1 MLFKKKKYDTYSDE
15 QLMQFIQKGKEAAFD
30 ELYNRYRSRMYFY
43 FYKMLW
49 QDEEKANDFTQE
61 LFMKIIEKPQLFNT
75 QKRFS
80 TWFYTLANNLCKNEY
95 RKQTNRQKAYNGH
108 QLINNEQ
115 ITETQIEI
123 DKTNFEKDLQQ
134 ALNQLPTAHRAC
146 FILRYR
152 EALSVNE
159 ISKILACPAGTIKSR
174 LFYATKKVSEQM
186 TNWNSDTTNRIEL
199 KDLNLSGLE
208 GRSENGLNE

>member
-30 ELYNRYRSRMYFY
+30 ELYNRYSSRMYFY

-61 LFMKIIEKPQLFNT
+61 LFMKIIEKPQLFDL

-80 TWFYTLANNLCKNEY
+80 TWCYTMANNLCKNEY
-95 RKQTNRQKAYNGH
+95 RKQTNRQKAYNGN

-115 ITETQIEI
+115 STETQIEI
-123 DKTNFEKDLQQ
+123 DKTNFEKDLQY
-134 ALNQLPTAHRAC
+134 ALDQLPTAHRAC

-159 ISKILACPAGTIKSR
+159 ISEILDCPAGTIKSR

-186 TNWNSDTTNRIEL
+186 TSWNNETTNRTEL

-208 GRSENGLNE
+208 GFSESGLNE